1 MEMIIHHLIAPFY
14 PAGIERVRH
23 NQTHSISNVQPYYS
37 AGHLPAKEKNKMK
50 KKLVL
55 TGLIVLATLAL
66 AACGLGNT
74 RLSSAEGTAYA
85 AEVDEY
91 VENMLVGRSKCD
103 FARYTRDFD
112 LEEWEGTLD
121 ESAWQQECEAGFKTG
136 AYQSKALDHVEDRQE
151 SRVVIYQI
159 VFENVKD
166 ATLSVYFYID
176 DPDHLII
183 GYEIDY

>member
-1 MEMIIHHLIAPFY
+1 MKHLIL
-14 PAGIERVRH
+14 IV
-23 NQTHSISNVQPYYS
+23 
-37 AGHLPAKEKNKMK
+37 
-50 KKLVL
+50 
-55 TGLIVLATLAL
+55 LIVLATLTL
-66 AACGLGNT
+66 AACGLRGT
-74 RLSSAEGTAYA
+74 RLSPAEGAAYA

-151 SRVVIYQI
+151 SRVVIYQV

-166 ATLSVYFYID
+166 TTLSVNFYID